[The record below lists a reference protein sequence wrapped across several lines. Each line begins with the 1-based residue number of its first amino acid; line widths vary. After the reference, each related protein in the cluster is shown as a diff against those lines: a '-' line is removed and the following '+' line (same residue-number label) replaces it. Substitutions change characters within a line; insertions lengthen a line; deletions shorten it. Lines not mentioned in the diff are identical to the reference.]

1 MSPFSSI
8 ALWAESSICLTLD
21 TCDNN
26 FSGSGSQKS
35 FCRALRN
42 NHLSNFDPSRQENHK
57 IREIELKELKL
68 PGQKFTCQWKPGFHT
83 CAKMIEIQKIY
94 LQKIHGIHELGSRME
109 CNDTLH
115 GSELGPHWV
124 LGPKNS
130 KFGPMG
136 PKFLAQKFLY
146 TKSFRYHGA
155 IL

>member
-1 MSPFSSI
+1 M
-8 ALWAESSICLTLD
+8 ARVD
-21 TCDNN
+21 V
-26 FSGSGSQKS
+26 G
-35 FCRALRN
+35 
-42 NHLSNFDPSRQENHK
+42 
-57 IREIELKELKL
+57 
-68 PGQKFTCQWKPGFHT
+68 HT

-94 LQKIHGIHELGSRME
+94 LQKIHGLHELGSCME

-146 TKSFRYHGA
+146 TKLFRYHGA